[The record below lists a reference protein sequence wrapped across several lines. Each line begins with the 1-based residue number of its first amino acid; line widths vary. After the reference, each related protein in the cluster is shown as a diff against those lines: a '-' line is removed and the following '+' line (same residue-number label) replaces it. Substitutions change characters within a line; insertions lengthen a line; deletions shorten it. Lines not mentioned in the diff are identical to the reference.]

1 MSTCEYLHVHTLTDV
16 FSHVSPK
23 GAEWIGKVEIRCAQT
38 KLVAKLDFK
47 PMGWLGM
54 WGGE

>member
-1 MSTCEYLHVHTLTDV
+1 MTDV